1 MQPKSRCLNVNKC
14 KINYFY
20 KQNEK
25 LEIILFLDEKEQ
37 VYTCTKFFMDM
48 CQQKYKSNLIIL
60 KLNSLEL
67 IYS

>member
-1 MQPKSRCLNVNKC
+1 M
-14 KINYFY
+14 
-20 KQNEK
+20 
-25 LEIILFLDEKEQ
+25 EIILFLDEKEQ